1 MGSPDTAPDAALR
14 AAREALVAR
23 HVEAEMQ
30 GDAAAVVA
38 TFKVPRYDLA
48 ASGDLLEGA
57 DAVARRVDELAAA
70 MPGATLEIVALHHA
84 DEAVIVETRTRGI
97 HRAPLLGVP
106 PTGRPYE
113 TRGVAIFRF
122 DGADLIEEA
131 VFWDRQRLLEQLREE
146 G

>member
-1 MGSPDTAPDAALR
+1 MASAATPPDTALR
-14 AAREALVAR
+14 TAREAVVAR
-23 HVEAEMQ
+23 HVEAELQ
-30 GDAAAVVA
+30 GDAAGVVA
-38 TFKVPRYDLA
+38 TFKVPRYDLV

-57 DAVARRVDELAAA
+57 EAVARRVDELAAA
-70 MPGATLEIVALHHA
+70 MPGVALEIVALHHA

-106 PTGRPYE
+106 PTGRHYE

-122 DGADLIEEA
+122 DGADLIEE
-131 VFWDRQRLLEQLREE
+131 VVYWDRLGLLEQLRQK